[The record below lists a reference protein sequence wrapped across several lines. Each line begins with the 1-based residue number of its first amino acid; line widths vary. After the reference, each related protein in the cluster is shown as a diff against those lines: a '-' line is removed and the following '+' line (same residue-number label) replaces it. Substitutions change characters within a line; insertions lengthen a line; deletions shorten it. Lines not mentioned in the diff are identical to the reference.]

1 MEGGV
6 SSCSMY
12 RILFRRFSTLL
23 LRACSMSSISTGA
36 GEVGYTASVGV
47 VSSGVY
53 SLLRGFLRFDTCGNF
68 FALFAEPR
76 TNTNFA
82 ANSLA
87 MVWRAC
93 SRIWSSTLCVSGV
106 DLSCLVLI

>member
-1 MEGGV
+1 
-6 SSCSMY
+6 
-12 RILFRRFSTLL
+12 
-23 LRACSMSSISTGA
+23 MSSISTGA
-36 GEVGYTASVGV
+36 GEAGHAASVGL

-53 SLLRGFLRFDTCGNF
+53 SFSRDFLRDGTCGNF

-87 MVWRAC
+87 MDWRAC
-93 SRIWSSTLCVSGV
+93 LRVWSSTLRVGGV
-106 DLSCLVLI
+106 DCSCLKELCVLSSKAFI